1 MHAADD
7 SPDRV
12 VYDAADQLRH
22 DLLSPL
28 TTISAR
34 AQFLERTIRRSPA
47 LADEERVKMLV
58 GITAI
63 ETAVE
68 SLCAVIDAMNLP
80 SRDGQAA
87 PADGER

>member
-7 SPDRV
+7 SPDRF

-47 LADEERVKMLV
+47 LADEERVTMLV

-63 ETAVE
+63 EIAVQTM
-68 SLCAVIDAMNLP
+68 CAVIDGIGDEA
-80 SRDGQAA
+80 R
-87 PADGER
+87 RR

>member
-7 SPDRV
+7 ASDGFL
-12 VYDAADQLRH
+12 YDSADQLRH

-63 ETAVE
+63 ETAVQT
-68 SLCAVIDAMNLP
+68 LCAVIDAIGDEA
-80 SRDGQAA
+80 RG
-87 PADGER
+87 R

>member
-7 SPDRV
+7 SPDRF

-28 TTISAR
+28 TTLTARSQLLAR
-34 AQFLERTIRRSPA
+34 AIRRSPT
-47 LADEERVKMLV
+47 LTDEERVKMLV

-63 ETAVE
+63 ETAVQT
-68 SLCAVIDAMNLP
+68 LCAVIDAIGDEA
-80 SRDGQAA
+80 RG
-87 PADGER
+87 R

>member
-1 MHAADD
+1 MPAAGDA
-7 SPDRV
+7 PDRFA
-12 VYDAADQLRH
+12 YDAADQLRH

-63 ETAVE
+63 ETAVQT
-68 SLCAVIDAMNLP
+68 LCAVIDAIGDEA
-80 SRDGQAA
+80 RG
-87 PADGER
+87 R